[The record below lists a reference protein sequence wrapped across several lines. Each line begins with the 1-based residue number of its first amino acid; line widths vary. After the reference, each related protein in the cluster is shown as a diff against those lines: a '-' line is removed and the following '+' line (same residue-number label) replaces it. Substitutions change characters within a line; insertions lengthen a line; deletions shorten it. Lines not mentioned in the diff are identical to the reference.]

1 MEFLKRLVIVL
12 GCSLFVGL
20 IGLCLALEAKN
31 NTTYDVYVWAI
42 VLLIDVLLTGLLVVI
57 CVVSVTHSRRKNEI
71 NEILS
76 MQLHHNETAYEKAN
90 EIYEKAR
97 TLNHDLKAY
106 MVSVLGYMENGDYNQ
121 AYQKLV
127 DVTHAELTTEMVYFR
142 TSREINAVLNE
153 KLARANKEAVVLDLR
168 IGGSVGES
176 QKMKV
181 AVMLSNLLDNAIEA
195 EKNLQEKKIILE
207 MFERKGMYCINVMN
221 RIEQSV
227 LGNNPELHTTKS
239 DTRMHGFGVKSV
251 KRMVRELDGTIV
263 AEESDGM
270 FCVHIVFP
278 LCKS

>member
-57 CVVSVTHSRRKNEI
+57 CAVSVTHSRRKNEI

-153 KLARANKEAVVLDLR
+153 KLTRANTEAVVLDLR

-195 EKNLQEKKIILE
+195 EKNLKEKKIILE
-207 MFERKGMYCINVMN
+207 MFETKGMYCINVMN
-221 RIEQSV
+221 LIEQSV
-227 LGNNPELHTTKS
+227 LKNNPELQTTKN

-263 AEESDGM
+263 TEESDGM
-270 FCVHIVFP
+270 FGIHIVFP

>member
-1 MEFLKRLVIVL
+1 MEFLKRLVVVL

-20 IGLCLALEAKN
+20 MGLCLAFETKN
-31 NTTYDVYVWAI
+31 NTTYDAYVWAI
-42 VLLIDVLLTGLLVVI
+42 VLLIDVLLTGILVVI
-57 CVVSVTHSRRKNEI
+57 CVVCMAHTRRENKI

-76 MQLHHNETAYEKAN
+76 MQLHQNETVYEKAN
-90 EIYEKAR
+90 EIYDKAR

-106 MVSVLGYMENGDYNQ
+106 MVSVLGYMENGDYDQ
-121 AYQKLV
+121 AYQKLM
-127 DVTHAELTTEMVYFR
+127 DMTHAELTTEMVYFH

-153 KLARANKEAVVLDLR
+153 KLAQANKDGIVLDFR

-195 EKNLQEKKIILE
+195 ERKLQDKKIVVE
-207 MFERKGMYCINVMN
+207 MLERKGMYCINVMN
-221 RIEQSV
+221 LIERSV
-227 LGNNPELHTTKS
+227 LESNPELHTTKK
-239 DTRMHGFGVKSV
+239 DKRAHGLGVKSV
-251 KRMVRELDGTIV
+251 KRMVRDLDGTIV
-263 AEESDGM
+263 TEESSGM